1 VSPPRAGGTA
11 VTIHGRTV
19 AFRREGPRGAP
30 ALLLVHGIAG
40 NRATWD
46 EVVPRLAADHDVIA
60 LDLPGHG
67 ASDPPIGDYS
77 TGAYACVLR
86 DLLEVLEVDAAT
98 IVGHSLGG
106 GVTMQFA
113 YQFPELMQRM
123 VLVNSGGLGR
133 EVSALVRSASL
144 PGSELVIPLLA
155 SAPVRLAGRLT
166 GQALRAIGRP
176 PSVDQREAGAALGG
190 LADAETRR
198 AFIGTVRSLMDVRG
212 QRVSAT
218 NRLYLADAIPTLIV
232 WGARDSILPVAHG
245 REAAEAMPAS
255 RLEVFE
261 DSGHFP
267 HVDRPD
273 RFAELLA
280 AFVADTPASTFD
292 RAHLRRLLLTAH

>member
-1 VSPPRAGGTA
+1 VAYRRAG
-11 VTIHGRTV
+11 
-19 AFRREGPRGAP
+19 PRDAP
-30 ALLLVHGIAG
+30 TLLLVHGIAG
-40 NRATWD
+40 NGSTWD
-46 EVVPRLAADHDVIA
+46 AVLPPLAREHDVIA

-67 ASDPPIGDYS
+67 ASDPPLGDYS

-86 DLLEVLEVDAAT
+86 DLLEVLEVDGAT

-133 EVSALVRSASL
+133 EVSAIVRAAAL

-155 SAPVRLAGRLT
+155 SSPVRLAGRVT
-166 GQALRAIGRP
+166 GRALRAVGRGP
-176 PSVDQREAGAALGG
+176 TVDQLEAGASLAG
-190 LADAETRR
+190 LSDAETRR

-218 NRLYLADAIPTLIV
+218 NRLYLADAIPTQIV
-232 WGARDSILPVAHG
+232 WGANDTIIPVAHG
-245 REAAEAMPAS
+245 REAAEAMPGS
-255 RLEVFE
+255 RLDVFE

-267 HVDRPD
+267 HVDAPD
-273 RFAELLA
+273 RFAALLA
-280 AFVADTPASTFD
+280 DFVATAPASTFD
-292 RAHLRRLLLTAH
+292 RSQLRKRLLTAP

>member
-1 VSPPRAGGTA
+1 MPSDAEV
-11 VTIHGRTV
+11 VIHGRTV
-19 AFRREGPRGAP
+19 AFRRAGPRDAP
-30 ALLLVHGIAG
+30 AVLLVHGIAG
-40 NRATWD
+40 NASTWD
-46 EVVPRLAADHDVIA
+46 AVLPLLARDHDVIA

-67 ASDPPIGDYS
+67 ASDPPIGDFS

-86 DLLEVLEVDAAT
+86 DLLEVLEVDGAT

-133 EVSALVRSASL
+133 EVSAIVRAASL
-144 PGSELVIPLLA
+144 PGSELVIPVLA
-155 SAPVRLAGRLT
+155 SSPVRLAGRLT
-166 GQALRAIGRP
+166 GRALAAIGRA
-176 PSVDQREAGAALGG
+176 PSVDQREAGSSLAG
-190 LADAETRR
+190 LADPDARR

-232 WGARDSILPVAHG
+232 WGAHDTIIPIAHG

-255 RLEVFE
+255 HLEVFD

-273 RFAELLA
+273 RFARLLG

-292 RAHLRRLLLTAH
+292 RAQLRRRLLRSP

>member
-1 VSPPRAGGTA
+1 VTSPSAQ

-19 AFRREGPRGAP
+19 AFRREGPLDAP
-30 ALLLVHGIAG
+30 TLLLVHGIAG
-40 NRATWD
+40 NRSTWD
-46 EVVPRLAADHDVIA
+46 AVMPLLAEEHDVIA

-67 ASDPPIGDYS
+67 ASDLPIGDYS

-86 DLLEVLEVDAAT
+86 DLMEVLEVDGAT
-98 IVGHSLGG
+98 LVGHSLGG

-113 YQFPELMQRM
+113 YQFPDLMQRM

-133 EVSALVRSASL
+133 EVSAIVRAASL

-155 SAPVRLAGRLT
+155 SSPMRFAGRLT
-166 GQALRAIGRP
+166 GRALRAVGRP
-176 PSVDQREAGAALGG
+176 PSVDQREAGTALAG
-190 LADAETRR
+190 LADAQTRR

-232 WGARDSILPVAHG
+232 WGAHDTIIPVAHG

-255 RLEVFE
+255 TLDVFA

-267 HVDRPD
+267 HVDQPE
-273 RFAELLA
+273 RFAALLA
-280 AFVADTPASTFD
+280 GFVADAPASTFD
-292 RAHLRRLLLTAH
+292 RAELRRRLLAAP

>member
-1 VSPPRAGGTA
+1 MDA
-11 VTIHGRTV
+11 VLLHGRRV
-19 AFRREGPRGAP
+19 AYRRQGSGPAV
-30 ALLLVHGIAG
+30 LLVHGIAG
-40 NRATWD
+40 NASTW
-46 EVVPRLAADHDVIA
+46 EAVVPLLAADHDVIA

-113 YQFPELMQRM
+113 YQFPELMLRM
-123 VLVNSGGLGR
+123 VLVDSGGLGR
-133 EVSALVRSASL
+133 EVSAIVRAAAL

-155 SAPVRLAGRLT
+155 SAPARLAGRLT
-166 GQALRAIGRP
+166 GAALGAVGRG
-176 PSVDQREAGAALGG
+176 PSVDQRESGRALAG

-218 NRLYLADAIPTLIV
+218 NRLYLADAIPTQIV
-232 WGARDSILPVAHG
+232 WGANDTIIPVAHG
-245 REAAEAMPAS
+245 REAAAAMPGA
-255 RLEVFE
+255 RLEVF
-261 DSGHFP
+261 DASGHFP
-267 HVDRPD
+267 HVDQPE
-273 RFAELLA
+273 RFAALVG
-280 AFVADTPASTFD
+280 AFIAQTPASTFD
-292 RAHLRRLLLTAH
+292 RSALRARLLASP